1 MDINDDKTDLKST
14 LVLDLCQGIL
24 ESPDP
29 RDTSMMDADRDEV
42 MMAFIELHDLATT
55 LAKDLIGEVEP

>member
-1 MDINDDKTDLKST
+1 MDTNDNTDLKST

-29 RDTSMMDADRDEV
+29 NHADMMGADRDEV

-55 LAKDLIGEVEP
+55 LAKALIGEDQP